1 MRDLPL
7 NKYRA
12 AMDVLQRGHDLLVEG
27 LAEEVLDQ
35 QECLLE
41 GGFQLH
47 EFLESQGARL
57 HFLGLIMGHLEQSAE
72 TLEEE
77 AMRRHQR
84 IGPESGSDSLPKAI
98 PQSQLKGSQAPPPAS
113 AELRRGRGR
122 YSVLMTHLRSHHR
135 PVGIERITCEPVRNK
150 PEAPAKSRMASEGLR
165 ATLNCPLLALQAG
178 LAVRP
183 FPHGQQVS
191 VLSLHRAGTA
201 GDRAA

>member
-1 MRDLPL
+1 MRDLPF

-72 TLEEE
+72 ALEEE
-77 AMRRHQR
+77 AMRRHQ
-84 IGPESGSDSLPKAI
+84 LTAPKAD
-98 PQSQLKGSQAPPPAS
+98 PTHSRKRSRNRNSRAPKPRRQPPPNS
-113 AELRRGRGR
+113 E
-122 YSVLMTHLRSHHR
+122 
-135 PVGIERITCEPVRNK
+135 
-150 PEAPAKSRMASEGLR
+150 EA
-165 ATLNCPLLALQAG
+165 
-178 LAVRP
+178 VDDIP
-183 FPHGQQVS
+183 F
-191 VLSLHRAGTA
+191 
-201 GDRAA
+201 

>member
-1 MRDLPL
+1 MRDLPF

-12 AMDVLQRGHDLLVEG
+12 AMDILQRGHDLLVEG

-77 AMRRHQR
+77 AMRRHRQADP
-84 IGPESGSDSLPKAI
+84 GPSRKRARDRTSRGAKPRR
-98 PQSQLKGSQAPPPAS
+98 QPPPNS
-113 AELRRGRGR
+113 E
-122 YSVLMTHLRSHHR
+122 
-135 PVGIERITCEPVRNK
+135 
-150 PEAPAKSRMASEGLR
+150 EA
-165 ATLNCPLLALQAG
+165 
-178 LAVRP
+178 VDDIP
-183 FPHGQQVS
+183 F
-191 VLSLHRAGTA
+191 
-201 GDRAA
+201 